1 MKLLIL
7 VLATG
12 FGTGYSPKAPGTVGS
27 ALGVCLIFILK
38 YWGLDS
44 WVLPVII
51 GIPAG
56 IAAAHLAE
64 GYLGEHDS
72 PKIVIDEIVGMF
84 LAGMFLPNTYLIPAF
99 LLFRFFDIVKPGP
112 IGTVQRLPG
121 GLGVMADDVLAGFM
135 VWAILKSLFWL
146 F

>member
-1 MKLLIL
+1 MRVFIL
-7 VLATG
+7 GLATG

-27 ALGVCLIFILK
+27 ALGVFLIFILK
-38 YWGLDS
+38 YWGLGS
-44 WVLPVII
+44 WVLPLL
-51 GIPAG
+51 GIPVG

-64 GYLGEHDS
+64 VYLGEHDS

-84 LAGMFLPNTYLIPAF
+84 IAGMFLPDAFLIPAF

-112 IGTVQRLPG
+112 ISTVQRLPG
-121 GLGVMADDVLAGFM
+121 GFGIMADDILAGFM